1 MGKQSMCAVLCLVA
15 QLSLTLC
22 DPMNCSLPGS
32 SVYGDCPGKNTGV
45 GCHVLLQ
52 EILPTQVSN
61 PGLVHCRQILGHL
74 SHEGSP
80 RILKWVVYPF
90 SRDGLRLGFPELQ
103 ADSLPHELPR
113 KHKQPIERHI
123 RFMHVV
129 PEKFLRTPCI
139 FKNVLGWMINYM
151 VSLPLQPFHVL

>member
-1 MGKQSMCAVLCLVA
+1 MILSKGRRTVGPLKVPCLSQHYHLNLQEMNLLLCVHAKLLQSC
-15 QLSLTLC
+15 LTLC

-90 SRDGLRLGFPELQ
+90 SRDGLRLGFPEL
-103 ADSLPHELPR
+103 
-113 KHKQPIERHI
+113 
-123 RFMHVV
+123 
-129 PEKFLRTPCI
+129 
-139 FKNVLGWMINYM
+139 
-151 VSLPLQPFHVL
+151 